1 MARKMRK
8 GNLNNLTTQRMKYVN
23 ETLLAIITIGFSIFF
38 QVHCAI
44 HGFDLTDEGYLMSIY
59 QWFGTDVQYAQGAG
73 GYPLTCYLGSL
84 LNSVFPEGG
93 ILGMRLWGILVVVV
107 TQLILYFYLRRY
119 FNPKMV
125 LLGLLIQ
132 AIFVSGDPKPFGY
145 NTLTALM
152 TSVAMITL
160 IEGTLHDNKL
170 QLFIAGLLFGGCVF
184 FRIPNITCLSFLI
197 VPYIL
202 DFKGRRDRQLRKS
215 TVFVTTTL
223 FGFVVSFTATWAFL
237 VHIGA
242 DVLVTDLI
250 ASIGDT
256 LNGTSTHASS
266 SLVSKY
272 ISNLLL
278 SIQTFTIFILAIV
291 ICSLTQRFRHPL
303 VFLLLLFVSFQLVY
317 RNTYMSSSMLG
328 DTVLAMMNGI
338 GLFGSCYFLTQGNVY
353 RGIAMSAMLF
363 SLVIPLG
370 SDGGYQT
377 MWVGTWFSLPIGLAG
392 LYDLTGKSVGKRWT
406 ANCVVFPTNM
416 PDRERFHF
424 VFDVPNMRMPFYF
437 CLVIF
442 VLATFVKIERKPY
455 YDPGNRLDKTYTIES
470 PMAKGIYTV
479 ESRAKVINPLLKELN
494 NHVAKGD
501 TLLVYDSSPLIY
513 YLTQT
518 KPFAGISWPCVFY
531 GQQYV
536 DKFKA
541 AEARTEHLPILVL
554 QNFYSS
560 NEWSEPKYDYY
571 NLKADGSFSSKEMSQ
586 NIMDFIERNHYRRVW
601 TNEYYDILVPN
612 DK

>member
-1 MARKMRK
+1 
-8 GNLNNLTTQRMKYVN
+8 
-23 ETLLAIITIGFSIFF
+23 
-38 QVHCAI
+38 
-44 HGFDLTDEGYLMSIY
+44 
-59 QWFGTDVQYAQGAG
+59 
-73 GYPLTCYLGSL
+73 
-84 LNSVFPEGG
+84 
-93 ILGMRLWGILVVVV
+93 
-107 TQLILYFYLRRY
+107 
-119 FNPKMV
+119 
-125 LLGLLIQ
+125 
-132 AIFVSGDPKPFGY
+132 
-145 NTLTALM
+145 
-152 TSVAMITL
+152 
-160 IEGTLHDNKL
+160 
-170 QLFIAGLLFGGCVF
+170 
-184 FRIPNITCLSFLI
+184 
-197 VPYIL
+197 
-202 DFKGRRDRQLRKS
+202 
-215 TVFVTTTL
+215 
-223 FGFVVSFTATWAFL
+223 
-237 VHIGA
+237 
-242 DVLVTDLI
+242 
-250 ASIGDT
+250 
-256 LNGTSTHASS
+256 
-266 SLVSKY
+266 
-272 ISNLLL
+272 
-278 SIQTFTIFILAIV
+278 
-291 ICSLTQRFRHPL
+291 
-303 VFLLLLFVSFQLVY
+303 
-317 RNTYMSSSMLG
+317 
-328 DTVLAMMNGI
+328 
-338 GLFGSCYFLTQGNVY
+338 
-353 RGIAMSAMLF
+353 
-363 SLVIPLG
+363 
-370 SDGGYQT
+370 

-424 VFDVPNMRMPFYF
+424 VFDVPNMRLPFYF